1 MAAVVA
7 YQDLYRRGGYAV
19 QVLAVAAC
27 YYGAARLGL
36 LRRLVV
42 EGSVF
47 TPIWPP
53 TGVAVAALLI
63 FGLGCWPGVALGA
76 FFTVLSLASPSPD
89 MLGFVFGNTAAPLCA
104 VLLLRRTAFRTDLG
118 RLRDGLAL
126 VFLGALTAMLI
137 SASIG
142 VGLLV
147 LTGKLPAHSFWVVWL
162 AWWVGDAMGVLIVTP
177 LLLLLYKA
185 RRPPPLRRW
194 KEATVLAVVAC
205 CLVPLA
211 VYSSLSQLF
220 LVYPLIIWAAL
231 RFQLAG
237 GMLCALL
244 TSVLATVAATDGVG
258 AFAALNRVEVM
269 SKLQAF
275 NGAMA
280 LTALLLSAVITEQ
293 RNTRRSVEQACQ
305 ELAEVLEHL
314 TAGEA
319 PPRRPHTDSDDRLH
333 TDSDDRARTD
343 TDDRRLSDTDD
354 RPRTDSDDRARTDTD
369 DRRLTDPDDRPRT
382 DPDDRPRTDADDRP
396 LTDTDDRPRSSG
408 TA

>member
-1 MAAVVA
+1 MVGFE
-7 YQDLYRRGGYAV
+7 DLRRPGGYV
-19 QVLAVAAC
+19 VRVLAVAAC

-63 FGLGCWPGVALGA
+63 FGLGCWPGVAIGALGA
-76 FFTVLSLASPSPD
+76 ILYLTTPSID
-89 MLGFVFGNTAAPLCA
+89 VLGFLVGNTAAPVCA
-104 VLLLRRTAFRTDLG
+104 ALLLRRAGFRTDLG

-137 SASIG
+137 SATIG

-147 LTGKLPAHSFWVVWL
+147 LTGKLAEHSFWAVWL
-162 AWWVGDAMGVLIVTP
+162 GWWVGDAMGVLIVTP
-177 LLLLLYKA
+177 LLLLLF
-185 RRPPPLRRW
+185 RSRWPPPLVRW
-194 KEATVLAVVAC
+194 KEATALAIVTFCV
-205 CLVPLA
+205 VPLA
-211 VYSSLSQLF
+211 AYSSISLLF

-231 RFQLAG
+231 RFQLVG
-237 GMLCALL
+237 SMLCALV

-258 AFAALNRVEVM
+258 AFAGLTRIEVM
-269 SKLQAF
+269 AKLQAF

-305 ELAEVLEHL
+305 ELAQVLEHL
-314 TAGEA
+314 TAGEL
-319 PPRRPHTDSDDRLH
+319 PPPH
-333 TDSDDRARTD
+333 
-343 TDDRRLSDTDD
+343 
-354 RPRTDSDDRARTDTD
+354 PPPE
-369 DRRLTDPDDRPRT
+369 PDDRSWPK
-382 DPDDRPRTDADDRP
+382 A
-396 LTDTDDRPRSSG
+396 
-408 TA
+408 